1 MKKNAKG
8 VGLAIIGAGRVGLFR
23 GEVAARHPAV
33 EWIGIAELN
42 HNRGGDVAARIGADF
57 VTTDY
62 RALLGRP
69 EVTAAI
75 IATDEHLHVDPILA
89 AVERG
94 VPMLVEKPLATDLA
108 QSACVLKAIT
118 DAKLDAVVGY
128 TQRFRRKWL
137 AGKEKVRSGAL
148 GDVTMVT
155 SRAFMNRLVAIDNY
169 KRTDDPAAIS
179 PMVISGTHA
188 LDIVMWYL
196 EGKQP
201 VECYARSVDK
211 VLGPLY
217 HGIDATAGMIM
228 CADGTIYHLNISWAL
243 PVTWPGAVY
252 SLEVGVNGTHGVLT
266 IDDTHRDMVLAVSAP
281 QSEGYAPD
289 ESRLVDFLGSYPPG
303 DMALGELRGPMREET
318 DSFLNRVSLG
328 LPTQAA
334 SAAEAHDR
342 LMLTKALD
350 LSAKLKAPVKLPL
363 DPEVEH
369 ARSAGRARLIC
380 CLSIIFSESR
390 HPPSDRSPR
399 ASLFGIMLHVSRHSD
414 EQDHDLGDLFE
425 RAHYIA
431 GLTVDLTHAQPRH
444 QRDDRDQQ
452 QCGNNG
458 APRVETEQ
466 QYDKGDRRRRRD
478 AFARRPA
485 RIMGQAIAA
494 RRRQQPHQNRHRGA
508 RGTMRADQ
516 RPHHRMGIGQTCERG
531 DPQQQRQHQGANAI
545 SACTAVAHDVEFLL
559 PCVAAAETV
568 CGIGEAV
575 LVQRA
580 GDDKCSRDSQCSGRP
595 SRQAEP
601 MRERINQRANQ
612 PDDEA
617 GERQRPGRFRDRL
630 FRRRAGKRQARAEG
644 EARLELLRPILEPNA
659 GNRCHAA

>member
-201 VECYARSVDK
+201 VECYAHSVDK

-425 RAHYIA
+425 RAHHIA